1 MAKSKLID
9 ESEKFT
15 KETVGFT
22 KEAQGFESKLES
34 AKKVLETL
42 MNPEITLQDS
52 LKAYEMGMSELS
64 SAQKILEEAQIKI
77 NHIKAT

>member
-1 MAKSKLID
+1 MAKKSLI
-9 ESEKFT
+9 EEEVQGFT
-15 KETVGFT
+15 KETG
-22 KEAQGFESKLES
+22 GFESKLES

-52 LKAYEMGMSELS
+52 LKAYEMGMSELA

-77 NHIKAT
+77 NEIKAS